1 MKTRRLPHSV
11 LMYREG
17 VIIVEFQDNKDI
29 DIKEAREQIAACLQ
43 LSENIPSPVIIIDV
57 HPNTIVSPAA
67 REIFSR
73 EVPPGIRISEAIV
86 ITNLAKRLIA
96 NFYSRY
102 NRPKNPIKV
111 FANFNDAWKWSIEQ
125 RDNYKAEHPGTR
137 V

>member
-1 MKTRRLPHSV
+1 MKTRRLPHAV

-17 VIIVEFQDNKDI
+17 IIIVEFQDNKDI
-29 DIKEAREQIAACLQ
+29 DIKEAREQIAACLH

-67 REIFSR
+67 REIFSK
-73 EVPPGIRISEAIV
+73 EVPPGARISEAIV

-125 RDNYKAEHPGTR
+125 RDNYKAEHP
-137 V
+137 

>member
-1 MKTRRLPHSV
+1 MKTRRLPHAV

-17 VIIVEFQDNKDI
+17 IIIVEFQDNKDI
-29 DIKEAREQIAACLQ
+29 DVREAREQIASCLQ

-67 REIFSR
+67 REIFSK
-73 EVPPGIRISEAIV
+73 EVPPGARISEAIV

-125 RDNYKAEHPGTR
+125 RDNYKAEHP
-137 V
+137 